1 MNISCLTVLMGAGEA
16 VGHQGGD
23 GAVTPGA
30 DETDRPGVLEEAGA
44 GDEARHPGSILKY
57 GQSSNFE
64 YR

>member
-1 MNISCLTVLMGAGEA
+1 MGAGEA

-30 DETDRPGVLEEAGA
+30 DEAHWPGVLEEAGA